1 MSLSLVNIIIY
12 AHVVADDLP
21 KHGES
26 VAEHLAEVARRAME
40 MAAVFGCGELNF
52 KIVGQFGFDPL

>member
-12 AHVVADDLP
+12 AHSVADELP

-26 VAEHLAEVARRAME
+26 LAEHLAEVARRAMD
-40 MAAVFGCGELNF
+40 MAAGFGCGELTF
-52 KIVGQFGFDPL
+52 KTAGQFGFDPL